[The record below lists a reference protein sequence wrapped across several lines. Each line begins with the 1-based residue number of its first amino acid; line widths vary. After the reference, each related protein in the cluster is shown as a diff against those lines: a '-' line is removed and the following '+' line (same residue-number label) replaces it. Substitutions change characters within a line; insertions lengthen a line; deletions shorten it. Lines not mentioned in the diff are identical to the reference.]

1 MLKTALSL
9 FLFISV
15 AQASSEICKPYQFK
29 AQYKNENLKFQD
41 FLDIDWDQS
50 MKESPEFASDLGD
63 VKAAGLWNDDSLESI
78 AKKDERL
85 KCTEQMLKKV
95 KRAQLSKF
103 NQINYDL
110 YAKRIAMGLEAMQ
123 FKSHLMPL
131 NQLGGIHTDLI
142 DTLTSMPKQ
151 TVEDV
156 ENILKRLST
165 ADQKLKQHMVLLK
178 TGLDKKMTPPQVV
191 LSKVVSQ
198 FDSILTKSIDDS
210 ALYAPFKNLS
220 KIPQDQATAFQKQAR
235 EIIQSKLYPELE
247 NLRTFL
253 KQTYIPGS
261 RTESVSVQSLPLGD
275 QWYKWAIKYHTTTDL
290 TADQIHEIGL
300 SEVKRITAEMNQIKD
315 KVGFK
320 GTLAQFNKHLLSD
333 SKFFFKKPEE
343 LMLAYRNIAKLADA
357 AMPQLFETLPRLTYG
372 VREMP
377 AYKAPTSPTAYY
389 YPGSPE
395 LGRAGFFEA
404 NTHDLKARPKWGMEA
419 LTLHEAVPGHH
430 LQISI
435 AQELKEMPK
444 FRKYSGYT
452 AFGEGWGLYAE
463 NLGEEMGFYTD
474 PYSKYGQLS
483 YEMWRA
489 IRLVVDTGLH
499 SKNWTRDQA
508 IDYFTNNMAKSRI
521 EIEVEVDRYIVW
533 PGQALAYKVGQLKFL
548 ELRRRAEDKLKAK
561 FNVRKFHDVVLGQG
575 AIPMDLLEKEVNQ
588 WIQSQEKTKLM

>member
-1 MLKTALSL
+1 MHKLIISL
-9 FLFISV
+9 FLFIS
-15 AQASSEICKPYQFK
+15 AAHASSEVCKPYQLK

-41 FLDIDWDQS
+41 LLDIDWNQS
-50 MKESPEFASDLGD
+50 MKEYPEFASDLGD

-78 AKKDERL
+78 ANRDARL
-85 KCTEQMLKKV
+85 KCAEQALKKV
-95 KRAQLSKF
+95 KRTQLSKF

-110 YAKRIAMGLEAMQ
+110 FAKRIALGLEAIQ
-123 FKSHLMPL
+123 FNNHLMPL

-151 TVEDV
+151 NVADV

-165 ADQKLKQHMVLLK
+165 ADQKVKQHVILLK
-178 TGLDKKMTPPQVV
+178 AGLDKKMTPPQVV

-198 FDSILTKSIDDS
+198 FDSILTKSVDDS
-210 ALYAPFKNLS
+210 ALFAPFKNLS
-220 KIPQDQATAFQKQAR
+220 KIPQNQIAEYQKQAR
-235 EIIQSKLYPELE
+235 EIIKSKLYPELE

-253 KQTYIPGS
+253 KETYIPNS
-261 RTESVSVQSLPLGD
+261 RTDSVSVQSLPLGD
-275 QWYKWAIKYHTTTDL
+275 QWYKWAIQYHTTTDM
-290 TADQIHEIGL
+290 TADQIHQIGL
-300 SEVKRITAEMNQIKD
+300 SEVKRITAEMTEIKE

-320 GTLAQFNKHLLSD
+320 GSLAQFNKYLLTD
-333 SKFFFKKPEE
+333 SKFFFKDPQE
-343 LMLAYRNIAKLADA
+343 LIIAYRNISKLADA
-357 AMPQLFETLPRLTYG
+357 SMPQLFETLPRLTYG

-377 AYKAPTSPTAYY
+377 AFKAPTSPTAYY

-430 LQISI
+430 MQISI
-435 AQELKEMPK
+435 AQELKDMPK

-483 YEMWRA
+483 FEMWRA

-508 IDYFTNNMAKSRI
+508 IDYFTNNMAKSKI
-521 EIEVEVDRYIVW
+521 EVEVEVDRYIVW

-548 ELRRRAEDKLKAK
+548 ELRKVAEDKLKEK

-588 WIQSQEKTKLM
+588 WIHSEMN

>member
-1 MLKTALSL
+1 MHKLIISL

-15 AQASSEICKPYQFK
+15 ANASSEVCKPYQLK

-41 FLDIDWDQS
+41 LLDIDWNQS
-50 MKESPEFASDLGD
+50 MKEYPEFASDLGD

-78 AKKDERL
+78 TKRNARL
-85 KCTEQMLKKV
+85 KCAEQALKKV
-95 KRAQLSKF
+95 KRSQLSQF
-103 NQINYDL
+103 NQVNYDL
-110 YAKRIAMGLEAMQ
+110 YAKRIALGLEAIQ
-123 FKSHLMPL
+123 FNNHLMPL

-151 TVEDV
+151 NVVDM

-165 ADQKLKQHMVLLK
+165 ADQKVKQHVILLK
-178 TGLDKKMTPPQVV
+178 AGLDKKMTPPQVV
-191 LSKVVSQ
+191 LSQVVSQ
-198 FDSILTKSIDDS
+198 FDSILTKSVDDS
-210 ALYAPFKNLS
+210 ALFAPFKNLS
-220 KIPQDQATAFQKQAR
+220 KIPLDQVAEFQKQAR
-235 EIIQSKLYPELE
+235 GIIQSKLFPELE
-247 NLRTFL
+247 KLRTFL
-253 KQTYIPGS
+253 KETYIPNS
-261 RTESVSVQSLPLGD
+261 RTDSVSVQSLPLGD
-275 QWYKWAIKYHTTTDL
+275 QWYKWAIKYHTTTDM
-290 TADQIHEIGL
+290 TADQIHQIGL
-300 SEVKRITAEMNQIKD
+300 SEVKRITAEMTEIKE

-320 GTLAQFNKHLLSD
+320 GSLAQFNKYLLTD
-333 SKFFFKKPEE
+333 SKFFFKDPQE
-343 LMLAYRNIAKLADA
+343 LIIAYRNISKLADA
-357 AMPQLFETLPRLTYG
+357 SMPQLFETLPRLTYG

-377 AYKAPTSPTAYY
+377 AFKAPTSPTAYY

-430 LQISI
+430 MQISI
-435 AQELKEMPK
+435 AQELKDMPK

-483 YEMWRA
+483 FEMWRA

-508 IDYFTNNMAKSRI
+508 IDYFTNNMAKSKI

-548 ELRRRAEDKLKAK
+548 ELRKVAEDKLKEK

-588 WIQSQEKTKLM
+588 WIHSEMN

>member
-1 MLKTALSL
+1 MIHLSL
-9 FLFISV
+9 SFLFFVSSIH
-15 AQASSEICKPYQFK
+15 ASNEICKPYQLK
-29 AQYKNENLKFQD
+29 TQYKNENLKFQD
-41 FLDIDWDQS
+41 LLDIDWTQS

-63 VKAAGLWNDDSLESI
+63 QKAAGLWNDDSLESI
-78 AKKDERL
+78 QKRNSRL
-85 KCTEQMLKKV
+85 KCVDQSLKKI
-95 KRAQLSKF
+95 KRAQLNKF

-110 YAKRIAMGLEAMQ
+110 YAKRIFLGLEAIQ
-123 FKSHLMPL
+123 FNNHLMPL
-131 NQLGGIHTDLI
+131 NQLSGIHTDLI
-142 DTLTSMPKQ
+142 DTLSSMPKQ
-151 TVEDV
+151 NVADV
-156 ENILKRLST
+156 ESILKRLST
-165 ADQKLKQHMVLLK
+165 ADQKVKQHLVLLK
-178 TGLDKKMTPPQVV
+178 AGLEKKMTPPQVV

-198 FDSILTKSIDDS
+198 FDSILTKSIEDS

-220 KIPQDQATAFQKQAR
+220 KIPQDQAVEFQKQAR

-247 NLRTFL
+247 NLKTFL
-253 KQTYIPGS
+253 KQTYIPNC

-275 QWYKWAIKYHTTTDL
+275 QWYKWAIEYHTTTNL

-300 SEVKRITAEMNQIKD
+300 SEVKRITDEMTQIKN

-320 GTLAQFNKHLLSD
+320 GSLTQFNKHLLSD
-333 SKFFFKKPEE
+333 SKFFFKDPQE

-377 AYKAPTSPTAYY
+377 AYKAPTAPTAYY

-404 NTHDLKARPKWGMEA
+404 NTFDLKARPKWGMEA

-430 LQISI
+430 QQIAI

-508 IDYFTNNMAKSRI
+508 IEYFANNMAKSKI

-548 ELRRRAEDKLKAK
+548 ELRKLAESALKEK
-561 FNVRKFHDVVLGQG
+561 FNIRKFHDVVLGQG

>member
-1 MLKTALSL
+1 MLKLTLSFFLLISTAK
-9 FLFISV
+9 
-15 AQASSEICKPYQFK
+15 ASSEICKPYQLK
-29 AQYKNENLKFQD
+29 GQYKSENLKFQD
-41 FLDIDWDQS
+41 LLNIDWNQS
-50 MKESPEFASDLGD
+50 MIEYPEFASDLGD
-63 VKAAGLWNDDSLESI
+63 VKAAGLWNDESLESI
-78 AKKDERL
+78 AKRDARV
-85 KCTEQMLKKV
+85 KCVEQALKKV
-95 KRAQLSKF
+95 KRTQLNKF

-110 YAKRIAMGLEAMQ
+110 YAKRISLSLEAIQ
-123 FKSHLMPL
+123 FNNHLMPL

-151 TVEDV
+151 NLVDL
-156 ENILKRLST
+156 ENMLKRLST
-165 ADQKLKQHMVLLK
+165 ADQKVKQHLILLK
-178 TGLDKKMTPPQVV
+178 AGLDKKMTPPQVA

-198 FDSILTKSIDDS
+198 FDSILTKSVQDS
-210 ALYAPFKNLS
+210 ALYSPFKNLT
-220 KIPQDQATAFQKQAR
+220 KIPEAQAMEFQRQAR
-235 EIIQSKLYPELE
+235 EIIQIKLYPELE

-253 KQTYIPGS
+253 KQTYIPNS
-261 RTESVSVQSLPLGD
+261 RTDSVSVQSLPLGD
-275 QWYKWAIKYHTTTDL
+275 QWYKWAIRYHTTTEM

-300 SEVKRITAEMNQIKD
+300 SEVKRITTEMIEIKN

-320 GTLAQFNKHLLSD
+320 GNLAQFNKHLLSD
-333 SKFFFKKPEE
+333 SKFFFKDPEE

-377 AYKAPTSPTAYY
+377 AYKAPTAPTAYY

-430 LQISI
+430 MQISI
-435 AQELKEMPK
+435 SQELKDMPK

-508 IDYFTNNMAKSRI
+508 IEYFANNLAKSRI

-548 ELRRRAEDKLKAK
+548 ELRKLAEDKLKDK
-561 FNVRKFHDVVLGQG
+561 FNVRKFHDVVLSQG

>member
-1 MLKTALSL
+1 MLNQIINL
-9 FLFISV
+9 FLIIST
-15 AQASSEICKPYQFK
+15 AQAATQICKPYQLK
-29 AQYKNENLKFQD
+29 TQYKSENLKFQD
-41 FLDIDWDQS
+41 FMDIDWDQS

-78 AKKDERL
+78 ARKDARL
-85 KCTEQMLKKV
+85 KCAELAIKKV
-95 KRAQLSKF
+95 NRAQLSKF
-103 NQINYDL
+103 NQTNYDL
-110 YAKRIAMGLEAMQ
+110 SANRIAMGLQAIQ
-123 FKSHLMPL
+123 FNSHLMPL

-142 DTLTSMPKQ
+142 DTLSSMPKQ
-151 TVEDV
+151 SVADV

-165 ADQKLKQHMVLLK
+165 ADQKVKQHMILLK
-178 TGLDKKMTPPQVV
+178 AGLDKKMTPPQIV

-198 FDSILTKSIDDS
+198 FDSILTTSVDDS
-210 ALYAPFKNLS
+210 ALFTPFKNLS
-220 KIPQDQATAFQKQAR
+220 KIPQSQAAGFQKQAR
-235 EIIQSKLYPELE
+235 EIILSKLYPELE

-253 KQTYIPGS
+253 KQTYIPSS
-261 RTESVSVQSLPLGD
+261 RTDSVSVQSLPLGD
-275 QWYKWAIKYHTTTDL
+275 IWYKWAIQYHTTTDM
-290 TADQIHEIGL
+290 TADQIHQIGL
-300 SEVKRITAEMNQIKD
+300 SEVKSIITEMSDIKN

-320 GTLAQFNKHLLSD
+320 GSLAQFNKYLLSD
-333 SKFFFKKPEE
+333 SKFFFKDPQE

-377 AYKAPTSPTAYY
+377 AYKAPTAPTAYY
-389 YPGSPE
+389 HPGSPE

-430 LQISI
+430 MQISI
-435 AQELKEMPK
+435 SQELKGMPK

-483 YEMWRA
+483 FEMWRA

-508 IDYFTNNMAKSRI
+508 IDYFTNNMAKSKI

-548 ELRRRAEDKLKAK
+548 ELRKRAEEKLKEK

-575 AIPMDLLEKEVNQ
+575 AIPMDLLEKEVDQ